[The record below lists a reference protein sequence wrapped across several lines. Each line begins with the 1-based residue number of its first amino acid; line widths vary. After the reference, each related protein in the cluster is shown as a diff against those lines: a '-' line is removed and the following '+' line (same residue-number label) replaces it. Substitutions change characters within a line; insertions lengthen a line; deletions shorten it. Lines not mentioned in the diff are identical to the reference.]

1 MHSLFGPKCRTVE
14 TAPSATLLPPTP
26 PLATEKKMYSRR
38 GRPLDRAIS
47 FSNISIQSSG
57 LYDFQESAILF
68 LELPDDIY
76 DQDHGFKRRFLN
88 LAPGLGKTVV
98 ERHFISSKPKG
109 YKVLFLVPSGLV
121 EQTAELLSAHSSTQ
135 RHLCVKGANN
145 CQEYLDALQA
155 QPDVLVLNVSL
166 KADYASYYWKFNL
179 VVVDEAQKRLG
190 FCAKL
195 AKSLKCDLHF
205 LSGSALTWFHIPFSV
220 PVFRFDKTPTVIEQA
235 MLASVKINVAPIAT
249 EDSHLTDYLDALGRM
264 LTEHSPEVA
273 SSLFFLLL
281 AATEKHPQLNRV
293 WTQPMRRNFASGVL
307 ACFGMTVEK
316 WRSKRTSL
324 RNYVQSGC
332 ILRLERLTSM
342 FPGINTVPYYLGPEA
357 TALLAVLRQRT
368 TEPADPESHPSLLHA
383 ATQLHGEAVTY
394 LPSHFDT
401 VLPNVTS
408 ALQQKSTV
416 CPRILLRAENV
427 KSTVQYLIGELP
439 MGVIVLPL
447 STGLSARTRENVI
460 RKFKGA
466 DGAQYKMEVLRRSS
480 QGGKTVP
487 GAAGRVLS
495 MWGGGFLNLLEGL
508 LVQPRI
514 IVADGAGNLGF
525 DLHRHITALIS
536 NKFLPTYSDI
546 LQFCG
551 RASRLAPACGQ
562 QPHLTLQMCLREST
576 LDELLFLPSARAE
589 AKSVRE
595 RGG

>member
-1 MHSLFGPKCRTVE
+1 MENIEIAFGGEHYAFFVSHVCLLCTLNHGEMLRTRFLGSSRKQCSK
-14 TAPSATLLPPTP
+14 PLLPRYLLQLRLWLLRKRCTRG
-26 PLATEKKMYSRR
+26 E
-38 GRPLDRAIS
+38 GRPLDRAIY

-281 AATEKHPQLNRV
+281 SATEKHPQLNRV

-316 WRSKRTSL
+316 WRSKRTSFAQL
-324 RNYVQSGC
+324 RPIRMHS
-332 ILRLERLTSM
+332 
-342 FPGINTVPYYLGPEA
+342 
-357 TALLAVLRQRT
+357 
-368 TEPADPESHPSLLHA
+368 SL
-383 ATQLHGEAVTY
+383 GEAY
-394 LPSHFDT
+394 I
-401 VLPNVTS
+401 NVS
-408 ALQQKSTV
+408 GDKH
-416 CPRILLRAENV
+416 CP
-427 KSTVQYLIGELP
+427 
-439 MGVIVLPL
+439 
-447 STGLSARTRENVI
+447 
-460 RKFKGA
+460 
-466 DGAQYKMEVLRRSS
+466 
-480 QGGKTVP
+480 
-487 GAAGRVLS
+487 VLS
-495 MWGGGFLNLLEGL
+495 
-508 LVQPRI
+508 R
-514 IVADGAGNLGF
+514 
-525 DLHRHITALIS
+525 
-536 NKFLPTYSDI
+536 
-546 LQFCG
+546 
-551 RASRLAPACGQ
+551 SRSHGPFG
-562 QPHLTLQMCLREST
+562 SS
-576 LDELLFLPSARAE
+576 PSE
-589 AKSVRE
+589 DY
-595 RGG
+595 